1 MEKVN
6 SEMKKIIEEQKL
18 CFIATASANGRP
30 NVSPKGSI
38 VCIDGNTLAFAAV
51 RSEKTL
57 QNLAENPAVSVAVL
71 DVAQRKGYQFKG
83 QATKV
88 SEGEIYCQLVDPL
101 KKRLPNLPPI
111 QAVIVIKVEEVYSF

>member
-6 SEMKKIIEEQKL
+6 PEMREIIEEQKL
-18 CFIATASANGRP
+18 CYVATASSEGRP

-38 VCIDGNTLAFAAV
+38 ICVDGDTLAFAAV

-57 QNLAENPAVSVAVL
+57 KNLAENPAVSVAVL

-83 QATKV
+83 QATMI
-88 SEGEIYCQLVDPL
+88 SEGEIYCQVVDPL
-101 KKRLPNLPPI
+101 KKRLPNLPPV
-111 QAVIVIKVEEVYSF
+111 QAVIVIKVEEVHSF